1 MASHKRAVTTVD
13 EETHRTDLN
22 AACPECEGRLQTESG
37 ETACTDCGL
46 VIEACRID
54 PGPEWREFNDGGES
68 RERTGAPRTHARHDR
83 GLSTDIGRNTDGKGR
98 ALSRRKRRQLSRLRR
113 EHGRARYESRQERNQ
128 AYAFTEIR
136 RLISGLGL
144 GNSLRDQA
152 CALFDQAQEAR
163 LLQGRSLEGFAAG
176 SVYAVCRC
184 NRRPE
189 TIATVAE
196 HARCEKREIQNA
208 YSVLNRELGLP
219 TPPPRPAAFVPK
231 LVSELGLSEEIRR
244 QARAFATEGTEAG
257 LVSGRNPAGYAA
269 ACIAVAADRTGE
281 TVAQNALAEAADVC
295 PVTVRKGEEK
305 VAEGAIDG

>member
-1 MASHKRAVTTVD
+1 MTTVD

-22 AACPECEGRLQTESG
+22 AACPECSGRLQTESG

-68 RERTGAPRTHARHDR
+68 RERTGAPRTQARHDR

-98 ALSRRKRRQLSRLRR
+98 TLSRRKRRQLSRLRR
-113 EHGRARYESRQERNQ
+113 EHGRASYESRQERNQ

-144 GNSLRDQA
+144 GNALRDQA
-152 CALFDQAQEAR
+152 CALFDQAQEKR
-163 LLQGRSLEGFAAG
+163 LIQGRSLEGFAAA

-189 TIATVAE
+189 TRGSVSR
-196 HARCEKREIQNA
+196 HARCEPREVQNA
-208 YSVLNRELGLP
+208 YDALNRELGLP
-219 TPPPRPAAFVPK
+219 TPPPEPVAFVPR
-231 LVSELGLSEEIRR
+231 LVSELGLSEDTRR
-244 QARAFATEGTEAG
+244 QARAFATEGEETGQA
-257 LVSGRNPAGYAA
+257 SGRNPAGYAA
-269 ACIAVAADRTGE
+269 ACLAVAADQTDE
-281 TVAQNALAEAADVC
+281 AVTQKALADAAEVC
-295 PVTVRKGEEK
+295 AVTVRKGEAS
-305 VAEGAIDG
+305 VRGVIAEE